1 MNDHDQ
7 TRSQETARWLQKRER
22 PGNWFDIADT
32 DIIPI
37 EIEGSFRTILH
48 MFQIAFAPEIRRRR
62 SAGQL
67 DDNFFLAAVQL
78 IQPEEGEP
86 MVRLNGEVRGTALAR
101 VTRAVNKGDPVFLSD
116 MRHLEG
122 FDLEEDELDAG
133 HFTLFWN
140 GEGWFAS
147 FDFRAGR
154 AKSTEILRLASEFL
168 ETAEYAADKGHAGAC
183 VDNLFSACELASK
196 ARLRLHRNPAAKTRT
211 HGHVHSAINKW
222 GHLGNVDEGFL
233 KLFNRMVKARP
244 AARYSGAA
252 QVEMPSESDLRI
264 VRREIERL
272 KEAVAQRTKSAEENP
287 K

>member
-7 TRSQETARWLQKRER
+7 TTSQETARWLQERQR

-32 DIIPI
+32 DIIPT
-37 EIEGSFRTILH
+37 EIEGSFRIILH
-48 MFQIAFAPEIRRRR
+48 MFQSAFAPEIRCRL

-67 DDNFFLAAVQL
+67 DDNFFLAAAQL
-78 IQPEEGEP
+78 IQPEEGER
-86 MVRLNGEVRGTALAR
+86 MVRLNGEVRALGLVR
-101 VTRAVNKGDPVFLSD
+101 VTRAINKGDTVFLSD
-116 MRHLEG
+116 LRQLEG
-122 FDLEEDELDAG
+122 LDLEEDELDAG

-154 AKSTEILRLASEFL
+154 AKSTDILRLAGEFF
-168 ETAEYAADKGHAGAC
+168 ETAQSAADKGHAGAC

-196 ARLRLHRNPAAKTRT
+196 ARLILHRSPAAKAKK

-233 KLFNRMVKARP
+233 KLYNRMWKTRP
-244 AARYSGAA
+244 AARYDGAA
-252 QVEMPSESDLRI
+252 QVEMPSKSDLRI
-264 VRREIERL
+264 VGREIEHL
-272 KEAVAQRTKSAEENP
+272 KEAVAQRTKSAEENS